1 MKKVI
6 IRQINSSDL
15 NIGDIHPVLNRIYQ
29 TRGVKTEEDIKYDLK
44 NLLSYKGLLN
54 IDKAT
59 SILYESLL
67 KKDKIIIVGDY
78 DADGATSTALAFLAL
93 KSMGVDYLIR
103 IALKTV
109 MAFLLK

>member
-78 DADGATSTALAFLAL
+78 DADGLARFV
-93 KSMGVDYLIR
+93 SYLSSR
-103 IALKTV
+103 FVFYSVCRSLYDSV
-109 MAFLLK
+109 LCSRL